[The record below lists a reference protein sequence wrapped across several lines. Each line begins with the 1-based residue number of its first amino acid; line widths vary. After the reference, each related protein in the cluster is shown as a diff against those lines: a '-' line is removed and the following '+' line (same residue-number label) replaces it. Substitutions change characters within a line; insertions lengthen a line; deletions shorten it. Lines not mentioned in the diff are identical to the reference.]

1 MDDGPDAR
9 LRRREHRIDEQL
21 RELAEMGELSKLPGE
36 GAPLVD
42 DDPNAGERWAAR
54 HVVKNANVTPEF
66 VELRREIA
74 DRRDRLVRRL
84 RAHRRW
90 LEDRAA
96 LLHDLPAERIL
107 DAARAT
113 TDFDT
118 RVESELRGAMGQI
131 NALVARHNL
140 KVPIALQIPPLSL
153 EHLRERS
160 SPNGRS

>member
-1 MDDGPDAR
+1 
-9 LRRREHRIDEQL
+9 
-21 RELAEMGELSKLPGE
+21 MGELSKLPGE

-54 HVVKNANVTPEF
+54 HLARNADLTPEF

-74 DRRDRLVRRL
+74 GRRDRIIRRL

-90 LEDRAA
+90 LSDRAA

-113 TDFDT
+113 SDFDA
-118 RVESELRGAMGQI
+118 RVESELRSALGEL
-131 NALVARHNL
+131 NTLVARHNL
-140 KVPIALQIPPLSL
+140 KVPLGLQISPLAL

-160 SPNGRS
+160 ERD

>member
-1 MDDGPDAR
+1 VDDGPGAR

-21 RELAEMGELSKLPGE
+21 RELAEMGELTKLPGE

-42 DDPNAGERWAAR
+42 DDRNAGDRWAAR
-54 HVVKNANVTPEF
+54 HVAKQANLTPEF

-84 RAHRRW
+84 RAHREW
-90 LEDRAA
+90 LDERA
-96 LLHDLPAERIL
+96 LLLRDLPAERIL

-113 TDFDT
+113 TDFDS
-118 RVESELRGAMGQI
+118 RLESELLRATGEI

-140 KVPIALQIPPLSL
+140 KVPLALQIPPLSL
-153 EHLRERS
+153 EHLR
-160 SPNGRS
+160 GRT

>member
-1 MDDGPDAR
+1 MDDAADAR
-9 LRRREHRIDEQL
+9 LRRRERRVDEQL
-21 RELAEMGELSKLPGE
+21 RELAEMGELANLPGE
-36 GAPLVD
+36 GVPLVD
-42 DDPNAGERWAAR
+42 DDGGAGDAWAAR
-54 HVVKNANVTPEF
+54 NIAKNANITPEF

-84 RAHRRW
+84 RAHREW

-96 LLHDLPAERIL
+96 LLRDLPAERIL

-113 TDFDT
+113 TEFDG
-118 RVESELRGAMGQI
+118 RVEAGLRSAMGEI

-140 KVPIALQIPPLSL
+140 KVPLALQIPPLSL

-160 SPNGRS
+160 

>member
-1 MDDGPDAR
+1 VDDGPDAR

-21 RELAEMGELSKLPGE
+21 RELAEMGELTKLPGE

-42 DDPNAGERWAAR
+42 DDRNAGDRWAAR
-54 HVVKNANVTPEF
+54 HVAKQANLTPEF

-84 RAHRRW
+84 QAHRDW
-90 LEDRAA
+90 LEERA
-96 LLHDLPAERIL
+96 LLLRDLPAERIL

-113 TDFDT
+113 TDFDS
-118 RVESELRGAMGQI
+118 RLESELLRATGEI

-140 KVPIALQIPPLSL
+140 KVPLALQIPPLSL
-153 EHLRERS
+153 EHLRLRT
-160 SPNGRS
+160 